1 MKNLT
6 CIILFI
12 TLTNYYSQQVLY
24 KGNKVDS
31 IFIKSDLSVYQFDK
45 KGSAKGKF
53 DVLSIFYYKKK
64 KKYIIDRSNTNSYL
78 RTFKPDTFQ
87 IKTRSRKKD
96 IGLIVKNFNIINL
109 LTALSTNIESKNLI
123 HHLDTN
129 ELKKILTEKQVRKM
143 AKRHGVYWHFRKRY
157 STKSENEQFFKQCL
171 SIDSLQSYLITNF
184 KSLGY
189 PMITD
194 YSNTINIWI
203 STNQKEYRFEGKY
216 PNHIKQPWFNHSD
229 TTSLLPNSILNL
241 SINNSLLYILPKDFL
256 LKESITNK
264 ALIDN
269 YIVWYFEKRGMIY

>member
-1 MKNLT
+1 
-6 CIILFI
+6 
-12 TLTNYYSQQVLY
+12 
-24 KGNKVDS
+24 
-31 IFIKSDLSVYQFDK
+31 
-45 KGSAKGKF
+45 
-53 DVLSIFYYKKK
+53 
-64 KKYIIDRSNTNSYL
+64 
-78 RTFKPDTFQ
+78 
-87 IKTRSRKKD
+87 
-96 IGLIVKNFNIINL
+96 
-109 LTALSTNIESKNLI
+109 
-123 HHLDTN
+123 
-129 ELKKILTEKQVRKM
+129 M

-157 STKSENEQFFKQCL
+157 STKSENELFFKQCL